1 MSLIKMVLTRSTENV
16 SVCNNNNEP
25 HISQFNL
32 LGQHLMLFPLA
43 LVWFDVENNPV
54 SQQTLGDNKYL
65 MTPYVET
72 INKFEL
78 LLDSCGKRLWK
89 FYKLGIN
96 KL

>member
-1 MSLIKMVLTRSTENV
+1 MSLIKMVLIKSTEYV
-16 SVCNNNNEP
+16 SVCNNNNES
-25 HISQFNL
+25 HILQFNL

-43 LVWFDVENNPV
+43 LVWFDVENNPI
-54 SQQTLGDNKYL
+54 SQRTLGDNKYL

-78 LLDSCGKRLWK
+78 FLDSCGKRLWK

>member
-1 MSLIKMVLTRSTENV
+1 MSLIKMVLISSTEKV
-16 SVCNNNNEP
+16 SVCNNNNKP
-25 HISQFNL
+25 HILQFNL

-54 SQQTLGDNKYL
+54 FQQTLGDNKYL

>member
-1 MSLIKMVLTRSTENV
+1 MSLIKMVLISSTEKV
-16 SVCNNNNEP
+16 SVCNNNNKP
-25 HISQFNL
+25 HILQFNL

>member
-1 MSLIKMVLTRSTENV
+1 MSLIKTVLIRSTENV
-16 SVCNNNNEP
+16 SVCNNKNEP
-25 HISQFNL
+25 HILQFNL
-32 LGQHLMLFPLA
+32 LGQHLMFFPLA
-43 LVWFDVENNPV
+43 LVWFDVENNPA

-89 FYKLGIN
+89 FYKSGIN

>member
-1 MSLIKMVLTRSTENV
+1 MSLIKMFFIRRTENV

-25 HISQFNL
+25 HILQFNL

-43 LVWFDVENNPV
+43 LVWCDVENNPV

-72 INKFEL
+72 INKFES